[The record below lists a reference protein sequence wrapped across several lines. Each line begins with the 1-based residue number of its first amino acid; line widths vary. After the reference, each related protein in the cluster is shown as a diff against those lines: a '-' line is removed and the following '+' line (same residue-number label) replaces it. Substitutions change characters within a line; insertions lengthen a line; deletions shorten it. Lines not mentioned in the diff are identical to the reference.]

1 MRLDKFLCDCS
12 DLTRSLAGKLIRQGE
27 VMVDGIV
34 VKQPAFH
41 INEQSQIEFDGVLLT
56 LEQRNRYFMLHKPEG
71 YVCSNE
77 DPDHPTV
84 FFLMDE
90 PAMGKLHV
98 VGRLDL
104 DTTGLVLVT
113 DDGQWSHRITSPR
126 HECAKTYHVWLADPV
141 HQDAISLFADGVFLR
156 NESEKTRPAQLE
168 ILGECEARLTI
179 HEGKY
184 HQVKRMFASIGNKV
198 VGLHRE
204 RIGALT
210 LDDALAPG
218 EYRELTAEEIA
229 QF

>member
-41 INEQSQIEFDGVLLT
+41 INEQSQIEFDCVLLT

-126 HECAKTYHVWLADPV
+126 HECAKTYHVWLAEPV
-141 HQDAISLFADGVFLR
+141 SPDAIALFAEGVYLR
-156 NESEKTRPAQLE
+156 NETDKTRPAQLE
-168 ILGECEARLTI
+168 ILDECEARLTI

-204 RIGALT
+204 RVGGLT
-210 LDDALAPG
+210 LDEDLAPG

-229 QF
+229 LF

>member
-126 HECAKTYHVWLADPV
+126 HECAKTYHVWLAIAMTYMPGF
-141 HQDAISLFADGVFLR
+141 SW
-156 NESEKTRPAQLE
+156 
-168 ILGECEARLTI
+168 LT
-179 HEGKY
+179 G
-184 HQVKRMFASIGNKV
+184 MTG
-198 VGLHRE
+198 
-204 RIGALT
+204 
-210 LDDALAPG
+210 
-218 EYRELTAEEIA
+218 
-229 QF
+229 